1 VSTSVELAPAETLD
15 SRRPNKSRGAR
26 NWRRLIR
33 RVVLTAL
40 ALGIWF
46 WTQSLI
52 AERATPSA
60 GLGDALHSVTA
71 GLNSY
76 FYHSPAAAN
85 ALLILSSL
93 LIDGLG
99 LFLLTRWLFGP
110 SVRPFLG
117 LVLLL
122 GLRQILEAIC
132 ALPAPPNMIWHYPG
146 FPSALVTYNVGNDFF
161 FSGHTAIAVF
171 GGLELTR
178 LGKRWLT
185 VAAVGIVLFEIL
197 TVLILRAHY
206 TMDVFTGI
214 LAALSAQQ
222 FSAAVAPRLD
232 AWLSSAG

>member
-1 VSTSVELAPAETLD
+1 MTDANP
-15 SRRPNKSRGAR
+15 PR

-33 RVVLTAL
+33 RIALTAI
-40 ALGIWF
+40 ALVIWF
-46 WTQSLI
+46 WTQSLL
-52 AERATPSA
+52 AKRALPAS
-60 GLGDALHSVTA
+60 GIGDALHTLTA

-85 ALLILSSL
+85 VLLIFSSA

-99 LFLLTRWLFGP
+99 IFLLLRWLFGP

-122 GLRQILEAIC
+122 GLRQIMQALC

-171 GGLELTR
+171 GGIELAR

-185 VAAVGIVLFEIL
+185 IVAVGIVFFEIA

-206 TMDVFTGI
+206 TMDVFTGL
-214 LAALSAQQ
+214 LAALCVARICTVVSPRIDGWISA
-222 FSAAVAPRLD
+222 L
-232 AWLSSAG
+232 G

>member
-1 VSTSVELAPAETLD
+1 MTDANP
-15 SRRPNKSRGAR
+15 PR

-33 RVVLTAL
+33 RIALTAI
-40 ALGIWF
+40 ALVIWF
-46 WTQSLI
+46 WTQSLL
-52 AERATPSA
+52 AKRALPAS
-60 GLGDALHSVTA
+60 GIGDALHALTA

-76 FYHSPAAAN
+76 FYHSPTAAN
-85 ALLILSSL
+85 ALLIFSSA

-99 LFLLTRWLFGP
+99 VFLLFCWLFGP

-122 GLRQILEAIC
+122 GLRQIMQALC

-171 GGLELTR
+171 GGIELAR

-185 VAAVGIVLFEIL
+185 VVAVGIVFFEIA

-206 TMDVFTGI
+206 TMDVFTGL
-214 LAALSAQQ
+214 LAALC
-222 FSAAVAPRLD
+222 VARICTIVSPRID
-232 AWLSSAG
+232 AWIASLG

>member
-1 VSTSVELAPAETLD
+1 MTSSGSAH
-15 SRRPNKSRGAR
+15 RR
-26 NWRRLIR
+26 R
-33 RVVLTAL
+33 RVVRRVLLTAI

-52 AERATPSA
+52 AQRAAPAS
-60 GLGDALHSVTA
+60 GVGDALHTLTA

-76 FYHSPAAAN
+76 FYHSPSAAD
-85 ALLILSSL
+85 ALLILSSA

-99 LFLLTRWLFGP
+99 IFLLVRWLFGP

-122 GLRQILEAIC
+122 GLRQVMQAIC

-146 FPSALVTYNVGNDFF
+146 FPSLLVTYNVGNDFF

-171 GGLELTR
+171 GGIELAR

-185 VAAVGIVLFEIL
+185 IVAVAIILFEIA

-214 LAALSAQQ
+214 LAALC
-222 FSAAVAPRLD
+222 VARFCTVVSPRID
-232 AWLSSAG
+232 AWLSPAE

>member
-1 VSTSVELAPAETLD
+1 MPTQTTRAKADLPLQLNSAD
-15 SRRPNKSRGAR
+15 SAR

-52 AERATPSA
+52 ARRAAPPS
-60 GLGDALHSVTA
+60 GVGDALHTLTA

-76 FYHSPAAAN
+76 FYHSPFAAN
-85 ALLILSSL
+85 ALLILSSAF
-93 LIDGLG
+93 IDGLG
-99 LFLLTRWLFGP
+99 LFLLGRWLFGP

-122 GLRQILEAIC
+122 GLRQILQAIC

-146 FPSALVTYNVGNDFF
+146 FPSLLVTYNVGNDFF

-171 GGLELTR
+171 GGIELAR
-178 LGKRWLT
+178 LGKRWLAIIA
-185 VAAVGIVLFEIL
+185 VAIVLFEIA

-206 TMDVFTGI
+206 TMDVFAGM
-214 LAALSAQQ
+214 LAALC
-222 FSAAVAPRLD
+222 VARFCTVVSPRID
-232 AWLSSAG
+232 AWLSQAS

>member
-1 VSTSVELAPAETLD
+1 VSAPVEVAPVEGLD
-15 SRRPNKSRGAR
+15 AR
-26 NWRRLIR
+26 HTVNAGGSGSWRRLVR
-33 RVVLTAL
+33 RMVLTAL
-40 ALGIWF
+40 ALGMWF

-52 AERATPSA
+52 AERAAPA
-60 GLGDALHSVTA
+60 EGLGDALHTLTA
-71 GLNSY
+71 GLNRY
-76 FYHSPAAAN
+76 FYHSPAAAD
-85 ALLILSSL
+85 ALLILSSA

-99 LFLLTRWLFGP
+99 LFLLARWLFGP

-122 GLRQILEAIC
+122 GLRQIMQAIC
-132 ALPAPPNMIWHYPG
+132 ALPAPPMMIWHYPG

-171 GGLELTR
+171 GGIELAR

-185 VAAVGIVLFEIL
+185 IAAVAIVLFEIL

-214 LAALSAQQ
+214 LAALCARQ
-222 FSAAVAPRLD
+222 FADVVAPRLD
-232 AWLSSAG
+232 SWLSSAR